1 MSLVAGSVE
10 RSAGNAVA
18 LPPAGKFLIELF
30 DRFLVAGRV
39 RFRIGTAEIATG
51 AAGGSD
57 TALRIHD
64 PRFFSRVVRYGN
76 LGLGEAFMDGD
87 FTVEEG
93 ELHEFLAVCLRSRID
108 ERLRRDVRLAGRALY
123 HRARSLI
130 EGTGRSVRRH
140 YDVGDDLFENFLDP
154 SMNYSCGFARSPD
167 DDLATLQRQKMERI
181 CRKLQIRPDD
191 HLLDIGCGFGGLLTF
206 AAREYGARGTGI
218 TLSHAHADG
227 ARRRVA
233 EAGLSDRIRI
243 EFGDFRDV
251 AGRYDRIV
259 SVGMLEHVPRRL
271 YGAYFGT
278 IGRCLAPGGLG
289 LVHVIGCNAR
299 RNDHDPFI
307 QKYIFPASNQ
317 PRLSEIASGLERCGL
332 AILDVENIAQ
342 HYAYTVLGWLRN
354 FRANRARL
362 STHYD
367 DTFLRMW
374 EYYFHCGIA
383 AAFASDG
390 AVYQTLFGAD
400 RAARPPL
407 ARV

>member
-1 MSLVAGSVE
+1 MSLVAAGAKASSGS
-10 RSAGNAVA
+10 AVP
-18 LPPAGKFLIELF
+18 LLPAGRFLVELF
-30 DRFLVAGRV
+30 DRFLHAGRV
-39 RFRIGTAEIATG
+39 RFRLGGAEIAAG

-57 TALRIHD
+57 TALRVHD
-64 PRFFSRVVRYGN
+64 QRFFSRVVRYGN

-93 ELHEFLAVCLRSRID
+93 ELHELLTTCLRSRLD
-108 ERLRRDVRLAGRALY
+108 AHLRHDARLAARALY
-123 HRARSLI
+123 HRARAQL

-140 YDVGDDLFENFLDP
+140 YDVGEDLFESFLDG
-154 SMNYSCGFARSPD
+154 SMNYSCGFARSPG
-167 DDLATLQRQKMERI
+167 DDLETLQRQKMERI
-181 CRKLQIRPDD
+181 CRKLSIGPDD
-191 HLLDIGCGFGGLLTF
+191 QLLDIGCGFGGLLIF
-206 AAREYGARGTGI
+206 AAREYGARGMGV
-218 TLSHAHADG
+218 TLSRAHADG

-233 EAGLSDRIRI
+233 EAGLAGRIRI
-243 EFGDFRDV
+243 EFGDFRHV
-251 AGRYDRIV
+251 SGRYDRIV

-271 YGAYFGT
+271 YGAYYGT
-278 IGRCLAPGGLG
+278 IARCLAPGGRG
-289 LVHVIGCNAR
+289 LVHVIGCNAG
-299 RNDHDPFI
+299 RNRHDPFI

-317 PRLSEIASGLERCGL
+317 PRLSEIASGLERSGL

-362 STHYD
+362 STRYD
-367 DTFLRMW
+367 ETFLRMW

-390 AVYQTLFGAD
+390 AVYQALFAAD